1 MALLMNRFISS
12 FAYTKL
18 SMDINTSTS
27 WKSRF
32 PILLVAFS
40 IFSILIFWDFPIAK
54 SVTHNQG
61 KVFVMYAG
69 SLIKI
74 FEDVIGPAFQNETGY
89 TFVGEGKGSVQA
101 ANMIK
106 DGFRNPDVF
115 VSAGASPIL
124 KLMDNEPPLAEWLLE
139 FGSSEMVIA
148 YSPNS
153 PYYDYFEKS
162 KKGEL
167 PWYEVLSKQGLKFGR
182 TDPELDPKGYYAIV
196 TANLVNFYYNDS
208 SIKERILGEDRNPKQ
223 IFPEEILKP
232 ILESGQ
238 LDAVVSYKHE
248 SVSRGLPYIT
258 LPKEIN
264 LGDPSLSAFYKKAN
278 YTSESGQ
285 NTIYGEP
292 IYFSITIPKTS
303 KNIEPAISFVEFIL
317 SKNGSQILEN
327 QGIRSIDLMS
337 DGNMEKIPLPIR
349 KVISQ

>member
-1 MALLMNRFISS
+1 
-12 FAYTKL
+12 
-18 SMDINTSTS
+18 MDSNTSTS

-32 PILLVAFS
+32 PILLVAVS
-40 IFSILIFWDFPIAK
+40 VFSILTLWEFPIAK
-54 SVTHNQG
+54 SITHNQG
-61 KVFVMYAG
+61 KVFVVYAG

-74 FEDVIGPAFQNETGY
+74 FEDVIGPAFHKETGY
-89 TFVGEGKGSVQA
+89 TFVGEGKGSVHA

-115 VSAGASPIL
+115 VSAGANPIL
-124 KLMDNEPPLAEWLLE
+124 KLMDNKPSLAEWLLE
-139 FGSSEMVIA
+139 FGSAEIVIS
-148 YSPNS
+148 YSTNS

-162 KKGEL
+162 RKGEI
-167 PWYEVLSKQGLKFGR
+167 PWHEVLSKQGLKFGR
-182 TDPELDPKGYYAIV
+182 TDPELDPKGYYAIM
-196 TANLVNFYYNDS
+196 TANLANFYYNDT

-223 IFPEEILKP
+223 IFPEEILKT

-248 SVSRGLPYIT
+248 AVSRGLPYIT

-292 IYFSITIPKTS
+292 IYFSITIPKKA
-303 KNIEPAISFVEFIL
+303 KNIDSAISFVEFIL
-317 SKNGSQILEN
+317 SENGSQILEN
-327 QGIRSIDLMS
+327 QGIRSVDLMY
-337 DGNMEKIPLPIR
+337 DGNMEKMPPHIR
-349 KVISQ
+349 KVISP

>member
-1 MALLMNRFISS
+1 
-12 FAYTKL
+12 
-18 SMDINTSTS
+18 MDSNTSTS
-27 WKSRF
+27 WKSRI

-40 IFSILIFWDFPIAK
+40 VFSILILGEFPIAK
-54 SVTHNQG
+54 SITHNQG

-69 SLIKI
+69 SLVKI

-89 TFVGEGKGSVQA
+89 TFVGEGKGSVQV

-115 VSAGASPIL
+115 VSAGANPIL
-124 KLMDNEPPLAEWLLE
+124 KLMDNKPSLAEWLLE
-139 FGSSEMVIA
+139 FGSAEIVIS
-148 YSPNS
+148 YSTNS

-162 KKGEL
+162 RKGEL
-167 PWYEVLSKQGLKFGR
+167 HWYEVLSKQGLKFGR
-182 TDPELDPKGYYAIV
+182 TDPELDPKGYYAIM
-196 TANLVNFYYNDS
+196 TANLANFYYNDS

-223 IFPEEILKP
+223 IFPEEILKT

-238 LDAVVSYKHE
+238 LDAVVAYKHE

-264 LGDPSLSAFYKKAN
+264 LGDPSFSAFYKNAN

-292 IYFSITIPKTS
+292 IYLSITIPKTA
-303 KNIEPAISFVEFIL
+303 KNIDQAISFVKFIL
-317 SKNGSQILEN
+317 SENGSQILEN

-337 DGNMEKIPLPIR
+337 DGNMEKMPMPIR
-349 KVISQ
+349 KVISH

>member
-1 MALLMNRFISS
+1 
-12 FAYTKL
+12 
-18 SMDINTSTS
+18 MDSNTSTS
-27 WKSRF
+27 WKSLF
-32 PILLVAFS
+32 PILLVIIS
-40 IFSILIFWDFPIAK
+40 VFSILILGEFPVAK
-54 SVTHNQG
+54 SITQNQG

-69 SLIKI
+69 SLVKI
-74 FEDVIGPAFQNETGY
+74 FEDVIGPAFQNKTGY
-89 TFVGEGKGSVQA
+89 TFVGEGKGSVQV

-115 VSAGASPIL
+115 VSAGANPIL
-124 KLMDNEPPLAEWLLE
+124 KLMGNKPSLAEWLLE
-139 FGSSEMVIA
+139 FGSAEIVIS
-148 YSPNS
+148 YTTNS

-162 KKGEL
+162 RKGEL

-182 TDPELDPKGYYAIV
+182 TDPELDPKGYYAIM
-196 TANLVNFYYNDS
+196 TANLANLYYSDS

-223 IFPEEILKP
+223 IFPEEVLKT

-238 LDAVVSYKHE
+238 LDAVFSYKHE
-248 SVSRGLPYIT
+248 AVSRGLPYIT

-264 LGDPSLSAFYKKAN
+264 LGDPSFSAFYKKAN

-292 IYFSITIPKTS
+292 IYFSITIPKTA
-303 KNIEPAISFVEFIL
+303 KNIYSAVSFVEFIL

-327 QGIRSIDLMS
+327 QGIRSVDLMS
-337 DGNMEKIPLPIR
+337 DGNMEKIAMPIR